1 MSRETYTMWKNAGS
15 PRQGPLYDMKNR
27 AKARFKGAMTFIRSN
42 EDALRKESL
51 AKKLL
56 CKNDKAFWKE
66 IKLMNNSNLSLPNV
80 IDGVTGSHNIV
91 NMWKSHYED
100 LFNCLSNIKD
110 VNTICKN
117 AEYQR
122 DVEVSHSEIIH
133 AIKYL
138 KDKSCG

>member
-1 MSRETYTMWKNAGS
+1 MWKNAGS
-15 PRQGPLYDMKNR
+15 PRQGPLSDMKNR
-27 AKARFKGAMTFIRSN
+27 AKARFKGAMRFIRSN

-100 LFNCLSNIKD
+100 LFNCLNNNKD
-110 VNTICKN
+110 VNNICKN
-117 AEYQR
+117 
-122 DVEVSHSEIIH
+122 
-133 AIKYL
+133 YL
-138 KDKSCG
+138 LTTDLGLSSCYMSRQLNEDSMLLCRRQAY